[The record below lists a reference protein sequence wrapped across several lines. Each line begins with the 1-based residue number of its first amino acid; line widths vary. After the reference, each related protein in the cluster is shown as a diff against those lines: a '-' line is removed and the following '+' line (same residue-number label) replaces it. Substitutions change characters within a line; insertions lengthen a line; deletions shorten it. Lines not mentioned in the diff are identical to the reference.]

1 MSQKQKEEVLSLVQ
15 KHTSNKSLDGIV
27 WFTQQQMKSS

>member
-1 MSQKQKEEVLSLVQ
+1 LSLVQ